1 MHRNEYDPAPTEDGA
16 TIGRY
21 VLRYSDGTHAEL
33 PVVVG
38 RHVRH
43 WWAEVGEPNPF
54 AALPEGTVVWTG
66 SNPSAKDAK
75 ATLRL
80 YLTSYENPH
89 PEKEVVSVDFV
100 SAMTTAAPFLVAM
113 TVEP

>member
-1 MHRNEYDPAPTEDGA
+1 MSQVAQQPDNTAVGKYVLHYADGA
-16 TIGRY
+16 RE
-21 VLRYSDGTHAEL
+21 EL
-33 PVVVG
+33 AIVVG

-43 WWAEVGEPNPF
+43 WWAEANEPDPY
-54 AALPEGTVVWTG
+54 AALPEGTVAWTG

-89 PEKEVVSVDFV
+89 PEKEVASVEFV